1 MSNFSIVLCI
11 LLGFAMWGC
20 HGDDATARASNIQK
34 KLYLALRNMA
44 LPDTTFRPDQP
55 ITQRF
60 VLQVI
65 LSILYFIICLPLFFK
80 VPGKVLNYRDYD
92 PRLYKDGKERSP
104 SFIPPAIREVFISL
118 FKV

>member
-1 MSNFSIVLCI
+1 
-11 LLGFAMWGC
+11 MWGC
-20 HGDDATARASNIQK
+20 HGDDATTRASNTQK

-60 VLQVI
+60 VLQVKLFQYLI
-65 LSILYFIICLPLFFK
+65 LIVTCLPYVPQ

-92 PRLYKDGKERSP
+92 PRLYTDSKERSP
-104 SFIPPAIREVFISL
+104 SFIPPAIREVL
-118 FKV
+118 K